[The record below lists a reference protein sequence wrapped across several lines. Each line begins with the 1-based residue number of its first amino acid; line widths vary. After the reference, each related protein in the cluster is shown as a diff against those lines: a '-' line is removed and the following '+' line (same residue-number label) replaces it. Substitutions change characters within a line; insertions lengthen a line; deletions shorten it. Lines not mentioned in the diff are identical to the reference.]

1 LKYGLGLARA
11 AIFRARLKGRLL
23 SAVEREIAARI
34 EHAGLG
40 LDIDDAGGAQ
50 TLLRRQGAGDQ

>member
-1 LKYGLGLARA
+1 
-11 AIFRARLKGRLL
+11 LL

-40 LDIDDAGGAQ
+40 LDIEDAGGAQ